1 MKRFFSLSLALALGL
16 TACAEEP
23 ETDPV
28 VDDVDAVAVD
38 PAPVPDT
45 MAADTMAAA
54 MTAPEVSLDGTL
66 EAAGDDITAIPVAGA
81 LDNINGWIARLDGAE
96 FTNAAEI
103 REGLMTLR
111 DQLQNDPLDGAA
123 IGETLTNL
131 GDWTAESAPDNDQ
144 IQALASALQT
154 GGAKLTGM

>member
-1 MKRFFSLSLALALGL
+1 MKRFLSLSLALALGL

-23 ETDPV
+23 ETDPIVDDADPVV
-28 VDDVDAVAVD
+28 VD
-38 PAPVPDT
+38 PMPEPDT
-45 MAADTMAAA
+45 MATD
-54 MTAPEVSLDGTL
+54 MTAPEVTLDGTIA
-66 EAAGDDITAIPVAGA
+66 AAGEDITAIPAAGA
-81 LDNINGWIARLDGAE
+81 LDNINGWIAQLEGAE

-131 GDWTAESAPDNDQ
+131 GNWTAESAPDNDQ
-144 IQALASALQT
+144 IQTLAGALQA